1 MSTTLIVLIPTLLFA
16 FMVIWGFVFSLSIGF
31 RKSLILFIQS
41 IVAFI
46 LCLIFYFVMV
56 NLSSSDTLAVNI
68 ANTFVGQNGIQ
79 RMLGV
84 SESNTT
90 LTGILTEYISN
101 QAGLDE

>member
-16 FMVIWGFVFSLSIGF
+16 FMVIWGFVFGLIRGF

-56 NLSSSDTLAVNI
+56 NLSASDTLSVNI
-68 ANTFVGQNGIQ
+68 ANTFMGQNGLQ

-90 LTGILTEYISN
+90 LTGILTDYISN
-101 QAGLDE
+101 QPGL